1 MPGPRGPR
9 GPKPKIKNP
18 GKLFARLMGFIF
30 KKYLPACI
38 IVVICI
44 FVSVLANVQGTM
56 FTKNLIDDYIVP
68 LLKTGNPDYGPLLAA
83 MGRVAVFYGIGV
95 ISTFAYSK
103 IMIYVSQGTIKNLRV
118 ELFSH
123 MQDLPIR
130 YFDSHAHGD
139 IMSIYTN
146 DIDTLR
152 QLISQSLPQILN
164 SVITVVSV
172 FVSMV
177 ILNIPLTVLTIV
189 MVIVTT
195 VVTKKF
201 AGFSSRYFLS
211 QQRDLGKVNG
221 FIEEMLNGQKVVKVF
236 THEQE
241 NIEAFDKINDEL
253 FESAYNANMY
263 SNMLGPV
270 NAQIGNLSYVLC
282 ALAGGVMAL
291 SGFGGLTLGKL
302 ASFLTFN
309 KSFNMPIS
317 RVSQQFNSIIMALAG
332 CDRIFSLLDE
342 APETDEG
349 YVTLVNAKEENGKL
363 TETPEHTGLWAWKHT
378 HQADGSVD
386 YKKLEGDVVFDDVD
400 FGYVPEKIVLHDV
413 DLFATPGQKI
423 AFVGTTGAGKT
434 TITNLINRFY
444 DIADGKIRYDGININ
459 KIKKADL
466 RHSLGIVL
474 QDTHLFTATVMENI
488 RYGKLDA
495 TDDEVYAAARLAN
508 ADTFI
513 RQLPDGYNTVLTGD
527 GANLSQGQRQ
537 LLAIARAAI
546 ADPPV
551 LILDEATSSIDTRTE
566 RIVQDG
572 MDKLMHGRTT
582 FVIAHRL
589 STVRN
594 SDCIMVLEQGRIIER
609 GSHDELI
616 SKKGK
621 YYQLY
626 TGKTA

>member
-68 LLKTGNPDYGPLLAA
+68 LLKTGSPDYGPLLAA

-164 SVITVVSV
+164 SAITVVSV

-317 RVSQQFNSIIMALAG
+317 QVSQQFNSIIMALAG

-349 YVTLVNAKEENGKL
+349 YVSLVNAKEENGTL

-616 SKKGK
+616 AKKGK

>member
-68 LLKTGNPDYGPLLAA
+68 LLKTGTPDYGPLLAA

-164 SVITVVSV
+164 SAITVVSV

-201 AGFSSRYFLS
+201 AGFSSRYFLA

-241 NIEAFDKINDEL
+241 NIEAFDRINDEL

-317 RVSQQFNSIIMALAG
+317 QVSQQFNSIIMALAG
-332 CDRIFSLLDE
+332 CDRIFSLLNE

-363 TETPEHTGLWAWKHT
+363 TETPERTGLWAWKHT

-513 RQLPDGYNTVLTGD
+513 RQLPDGYNTILTGD

-616 SKKGK
+616 AKKGK

-626 TGKTA
+626 TGKSA

>member
-68 LLKTGNPDYGPLLAA
+68 LLKTGSPDYGPLLAA

-164 SVITVVSV
+164 SAITVVSV

-201 AGFSSRYFLS
+201 AGFSSRYFLA

-317 RVSQQFNSIIMALAG
+317 QVSQQFNSIIMALAG

-342 APETDEG
+342 TPETDEG
-349 YVTLVNAKEENGKL
+349 YVSLVNAKEENGKL

-513 RQLPDGYNTVLTGD
+513 RQLPDGYNTILTGD

>member
-164 SVITVVSV
+164 SAITVVSV

-201 AGFSSRYFLS
+201 AGFSSRYFLA

-317 RVSQQFNSIIMALAG
+317 QVSQQFNSIIMALAG

-513 RQLPDGYNTVLTGD
+513 RQLPDGYNTILTGD

>member
-164 SVITVVSV
+164 SAITVVSV

-177 ILNIPLTVLTIV
+177 ILNIPLTILTIV

-201 AGFSSRYFLS
+201 AGFSSRYFLA

-317 RVSQQFNSIIMALAG
+317 QVSQQFNSIIMALAG

-513 RQLPDGYNTVLTGD
+513 RQLPDGYNTILTGD

-546 ADPPV
+546 AAPPV

>member
-68 LLKTGNPDYGPLLAA
+68 LLKTGSPDYGPLLAA

-164 SVITVVSV
+164 SAITVVSV

-201 AGFSSRYFLS
+201 AGFSSRYFLA

-317 RVSQQFNSIIMALAG
+317 QVSQQFNSIIMALAG

-546 ADPPV
+546 AAPPV

>member
-68 LLKTGNPDYGPLLAA
+68 LLKTGSPDYGPLLAA

-164 SVITVVSV
+164 SAITVVSV

-177 ILNIPLTVLTIV
+177 ILNIPLTILTIV

-201 AGFSSRYFLS
+201 AGFSSRYFLA

-317 RVSQQFNSIIMALAG
+317 QVSQQFNSIIMALAG

-342 APETDEG
+342 APETNEG

>member
-68 LLKTGNPDYGPLLAA
+68 LLKTGSPDYGPLLAA

-164 SVITVVSV
+164 SAITVVSV

-201 AGFSSRYFLS
+201 AGFSSRYFLA

-317 RVSQQFNSIIMALAG
+317 QVSQQFNSIIMALAG

-459 KIKKADL
+459 KIKKANL

>member
-68 LLKTGNPDYGPLLAA
+68 LLKTGNPDYEPLLAA

-164 SVITVVSV
+164 SAITVVSV

-177 ILNIPLTVLTIV
+177 ILNIPLTILTIV

-201 AGFSSRYFLS
+201 AGFSIRYFLA

-317 RVSQQFNSIIMALAG
+317 QVSQQFNSIIMALAG

>member
-1 MPGPRGPR
+1 MPGPGGPH
-9 GPKPKIKNP
+9 GPKPKLKNP

-30 KKYLPACI
+30 KNYLAACI
-38 IVVICI
+38 FVVICI
-44 FVSVLANVQGTM
+44 FISVLANVQGTM

-68 LLKTGNPDYGPLLAA
+68 LLKTKTPDYGPLLSAI
-83 MGRVAVFYGIGV
+83 GKVAVFYGIGV
-95 ISTFAYSK
+95 ISTYVYSK
-103 IMIYVSQGTIKNLRV
+103 IMIYVSQGTIKNLRID
-118 ELFSH
+118 LFSH

-130 YFDSHAHGD
+130 YFDSHPHGD

-164 SVITVVSV
+164 SAITVVSV
-172 FVSMV
+172 FISML
-177 ILNIPLTVLTIV
+177 ILNIPLTILTII
-189 MVIVTT
+189 MVLITT
-195 VVTKKF
+195 YVTKKF
-201 AGFSSRYFLS
+201 AGFSSRYFLA
-211 QQRDLGKVNG
+211 QQKDLGRVNG

-241 NIEAFDKINDEL
+241 NIEAFDEINEQL
-253 FESAYNANMY
+253 FDSAFNANWY
-263 SNMLGPV
+263 SSMLGPV
-270 NAQIGNLSYVLC
+270 NAQIGNLSYVFC

-317 RVSQQFNSIIMALAG
+317 QVSQQFNSIVMALAG
-332 CDRIFSLLDE
+332 CDRIFALLDE
-342 APETDEG
+342 TPETDDG
-349 YVTLVNAKEENGKL
+349 YVTLVNAKEENGIL
-363 TETPEHTGLWAWKHT
+363 TETSEHTGVWAWKHT

-386 YKKLEGDVVFDDVD
+386 YKKLTGDVVFDDVD

-495 TDDEVYAAARLAN
+495 TDEEVYAAARLAN
-508 ADTFI
+508 ADNFI

-527 GANLSQGQRQ
+527 GSNLSQGQRQ

-551 LILDEATSSIDTRTE
+551 LILDEATSSIDTRTDK
-566 RIVQDG
+566 IVQDG
-572 MDKLMHGRTT
+572 MDKLMSGRTT

-594 SDCIMVLEQGRIIER
+594 SDCIMVLEQGHIIER

-616 SKKGK
+616 EKHGK

>member
-130 YFDSHAHGD
+130 YFDSHAHCD

-164 SVITVVSV
+164 SAITVVSV

-201 AGFSSRYFLS
+201 AGFSSRYFLA

-317 RVSQQFNSIIMALAG
+317 QVSQQFNSIIMALAG

-363 TETPEHTGLWAWKHT
+363 TETHERTGLWAWKHT

-386 YKKLEGDVVFDDVD
+386 YKKLEGDVVFNDVD

>member
-68 LLKTGNPDYGPLLAA
+68 LLKTGSPDYGPLLAA

-164 SVITVVSV
+164 SAITVVSV

-201 AGFSSRYFLS
+201 AGFSSRYFLA

-317 RVSQQFNSIIMALAG
+317 QVSQQFNSIIMALAG

-363 TETPEHTGLWAWKHT
+363 SETPEHTGLWAWKHT

-386 YKKLEGDVVFDDVD
+386 YKRLEGDVVFDDVD

-513 RQLPDGYNTVLTGD
+513 RQLPDSYNTVLTGD

>member
-30 KKYLPACI
+30 RKYLPACI

-68 LLKTGNPDYGPLLAA
+68 LLKTKTPDYGPLLAA

-103 IMIYVSQGTIKNLRV
+103 IMIYVSQGTIKDLRV

-164 SVITVVSV
+164 SAITVVSV

-201 AGFSSRYFLS
+201 AGFSSRYFLA

-317 RVSQQFNSIIMALAG
+317 QVSQQFNSIIMALAG

-363 TETPEHTGLWAWKHT
+363 TETPERTGLWAWKHT

-386 YKKLEGDVVFDDVD
+386 YKRLEGDVVFDDVD

-616 SKKGK
+616 AKKGK

>member
-18 GKLFARLMGFIF
+18 DKLFARLMGFIF

-164 SVITVVSV
+164 SAITVVSV

-201 AGFSSRYFLS
+201 AGFSSRYFLA

-317 RVSQQFNSIIMALAG
+317 QVSQQFNSIIMALAG

-342 APETDEG
+342 TPETDEG
-349 YVTLVNAKEENGKL
+349 YVSLVNAKEENGKL

-386 YKKLEGDVVFDDVD
+386 YKKLEGDVVFNDVD

>member
-68 LLKTGNPDYGPLLAA
+68 LLKTGSPDYGPLLAA

-164 SVITVVSV
+164 SAITVVSV

-177 ILNIPLTVLTIV
+177 ILNIPLTILTIV

-195 VVTKKF
+195 VVTKKL
-201 AGFSSRYFLS
+201 AGFSSRYFLA

-317 RVSQQFNSIIMALAG
+317 QVSQQFNSIIMALAG

>member
-18 GKLFARLMGFIF
+18 GKLFARLIGFIF

-83 MGRVAVFYGIGV
+83 MGRVTVFYGIGV

-201 AGFSSRYFLS
+201 AGFSSRYFLA

-317 RVSQQFNSIIMALAG
+317 QVSQQFNSIIMALAG

-349 YVTLVNAKEENGKL
+349 YVSLVNAKEENGTL